1 MTGSQRCC
9 RPDDCWYR
17 CWYNMTSGAVWIR
30 CVSRCDWNVGTER
43 SVRGER
49 WREGRGK
56 NHRGFTMSEP
66 SCERVCPLTG
76 EEILLQSV
84 SLLTPVC
91 NRHKHARPA
100 QLTLVLHF
108 HHVASLFKRAG
119 SDGPHW
125 EWWKRGKKVKR
136 KKDMS
141 PELWGCPWLWKNL
154 HFSVSSYSS
163 GEHGFQEAW
172 KLNTEFGTDL

>member
-1 MTGSQRCC
+1 MIVDTVVDLIWPQVLT
-9 RPDDCWYR
+9 PEYV
-17 CWYNMTSGAVWIR
+17 SGVFHAVTEMWA
-30 CVSRCDWNVGTER
+30 ER
-43 SVRGER
+43 SER

-84 SLLTPVC
+84 SLLTPGC

-100 QLTLVLHF
+100 QPTLVLHF
-108 HHVASLFKRAG
+108 HHVGSLFKRAG
-119 SDGPHW
+119 SDGAHW

-136 KKDMS
+136 MKDMS
-141 PELWGCPWLWKNL
+141 PELWGCPWLWKICTFL
-154 HFSVSSYSS
+154 SPHLRLESTVSRK
-163 GEHGFQEAW
+163 HGS
-172 KLNTEFGTDL
+172 